1 MAYREKIAWMSLF
14 GMVATIGVYL
24 VWVEVAGDETAPMP
38 NFGMMTAYAVA
49 AVAWAAFYVLGQLAL
64 RLRSPADA
72 RARPDERDLAID
84 RRSTQVAYYV
94 LMGLMLYVGCYKPF
108 VSEGWEIVNAAI
120 ASVVIAEL
128 VRSIVTVVAYRRSAA

>member
-1 MAYREKIAWMSLF
+1 
-14 GMVATIGVYL
+14 
-24 VWVEVAGDETAPMP
+24 
-38 NFGMMTAYAVA
+38 
-49 AVAWAAFYVLGQLAL
+49 
-64 RLRSPADA
+64 
-72 RARPDERDLAID
+72 
-84 RRSTQVAYYV
+84 V